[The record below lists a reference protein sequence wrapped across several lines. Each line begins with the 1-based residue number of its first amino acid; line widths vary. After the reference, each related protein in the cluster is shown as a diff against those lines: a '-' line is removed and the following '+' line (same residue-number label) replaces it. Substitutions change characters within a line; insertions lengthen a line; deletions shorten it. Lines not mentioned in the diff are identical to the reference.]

1 MRSKLMML
9 KSKVK
14 PQMNAD
20 EHRFRSAGIAVYV
33 ALSLVLM
40 SGCRY
45 DMQDQP
51 KMKPFRGTSF
61 FGDGLSSRQPI
72 EGTVARGFL
81 RTDKEFYTG
90 KKSSASASATPG
102 ATQPQPNQGAQ
113 ANTSGQANVAG
124 QTNNFPD
131 DV

>member
-1 MRSKLMML
+1 MRSKLMMS
-9 KSKVK
+9 KSEKTR
-14 PQMNAD
+14 NACLL
-20 EHRFRSAGIAVYV
+20 I
-33 ALSLVLM
+33 LLVIS

-113 ANTSGQANVAG
+113 ANTSGQAN
-124 QTNNFPD
+124 
-131 DV
+131 